1 MNSIQEKF
9 QRKIQDTS
17 LSFIRSQ
24 MTDIAWEARL
34 IGIKGARG
42 VGKTTLLLQYIKK
55 NLPINEETLYVS
67 LDNIWFAENN
77 LSDLTDSFVKKG
89 GKYLFLDEVHK
100 YPNWAQELKN
110 IYDDY
115 PQLKIVFTGS
125 SLLEILNARA
135 DLSRRAIIYTMQGL
149 SYREYLNL
157 ILKVEMPILS
167 LEDIVSN
174 HIKLAQDLNNTI
186 KPLQHFDSYL
196 KSGYYPFFLEAPSLY
211 FQRLEEVI
219 NLILEIELPL
229 LRKVDIAYINKLKQ
243 LLQIIAQS
251 VPFMPNISK
260 LSERIGINRNTLISY
275 LYFLNE
281 AHIIKNLYRDAKG
294 ISQLQKPDKIY
305 LDNTNLQY
313 AFSTNN
319 ANIGNIRETF
329 FVNQLSYKHLVE
341 YTKQGDFRVDWMY
354 TFEIG
359 GAQKTKKQIKDLENA
374 FIASDDIEYGYQN
387 KIPLW
392 LFGFL
397 Y

>member
-1 MNSIQEKF
+1 M
-9 QRKIQDTS
+9 
-17 LSFIRSQ
+17 
-24 MTDIAWEARL
+24 
-34 IGIKGARG
+34 
-42 VGKTTLLLQYIKK
+42 
-55 NLPINEETLYVS
+55 
-67 LDNIWFAENN
+67 
-77 LSDLTDSFVKKG
+77 
-89 GKYLFLDEVHK
+89 
-100 YPNWAQELKN
+100 
-110 IYDDY
+110 
-115 PQLKIVFTGS
+115 
-125 SLLEILNARA
+125 
-135 DLSRRAIIYTMQGL
+135 
-149 SYREYLNL
+149 
-157 ILKVEMPILS
+157 
-167 LEDIVSN
+167 
-174 HIKLAQDLNNTI
+174 
-186 KPLQHFDSYL
+186 
-196 KSGYYPFFLEAPSLY
+196 Y
-211 FQRLEEVI
+211 FQRIEEVI